1 MDQEREIKEVIS
13 ILRDEMDLDGEIMQ
27 RILKEVGME
36 WQMLRQLMLTMPI
49 EQVKYLIE
57 EREDLDLFGKA
68 V

>member
-1 MDQEREIKEVIS
+1 MDQEKEINEVIS

-27 RILKEVGME
+27 RILKEIGME

-49 EQVKYLIE
+49 EQVEYLIE
-57 EREDLDLFGKA
+57 ERNDLFGKT

>member
-1 MDQEREIKEVIS
+1 MDQSKEINEVIS

-49 EQVKYLIE
+49 EQVKYLME